1 MLSLPLFNTL
11 LPYLMDMLLVSF
23 TKDEMFVCLKAI
35 SPTDPK
41 IHYVINNIPNSNY
54 STINIFA
61 ILT

>member
-1 MLSLPLFNTL
+1 
-11 LPYLMDMLLVSF
+11 MDMLLVSF
-23 TKDEMFVCLKAI
+23 TKDEMFVCLFVCLKAI